1 LKSVLDF
8 FQFWVLF
15 TFPKLG
21 FRVQNHEL
29 AATWLKF
36 CFWQKLAVENLQG
49 ISPSNYF
56 LGVCLG
62 ALITLPIQIG
72 IGVLL
77 RDRPVAALAGV
88 AAAVGIWSILP
99 YAAAAIASA
108 IYVIRQN
115 LIRQSFWG

>member
-1 LKSVLDF
+1 M
-8 FQFWVLF
+8 LF

-36 CFWQKLAVENLQG
+36 CFSRKLAVENLQG

-62 ALITLPIQIG
+62 ALITLPIQ
-72 IGVLL
+72 VNYNQL
-77 RDRPVAALAGV
+77 
-88 AAAVGIWSILP
+88 S
-99 YAAAAIASA
+99 
-108 IYVIRQN
+108 
-115 LIRQSFWG
+115 